1 MGQLMIKLHG
11 FSVSNYTNMVK
22 QCLLEKG
29 VEFEQLPARPS
40 QEDDFLAM
48 SPMGK
53 IPCLETAD
61 GFLIETSAILD
72 YLDEIHPDPS
82 MYPSQA
88 FARAQAKEIIH
99 VSELYI
105 ELAAR
110 RHLGNALFGAERSE
124 EAYAE
129 VRPQVEKGLRA
140 LKQLAK
146 FGPYVMGSE
155 FGIADIFVYH
165 VFRLA
170 GLILNRVYDWDI
182 VAEVPGLAAHIAA
195 MDERDSTKRVM
206 ADQEEAMA
214 ELMTQIEQRKSG

>member
-1 MGQLMIKLHG
+1 MLKLHG

-61 GFLIETSAILD
+61 GFLVETSAILE
-72 YLDEIHPDPS
+72 YLDEIHPDPP
-82 MYPSQA
+82 MYPSQP
-88 FARAQAKEIIH
+88 FAKAKAREIIH
-99 VSELYI
+99 INELYI

-110 RHLGNALFGAERSE
+110 RHLGNAFFGAERSE

-140 LKQLAK
+140 FKQLAN

-155 FGIADIFVYH
+155 FGNADIFVYH

-170 GLILNRVYDWDI
+170 SQILKRVYDWDI
-182 VAEVPGLAAHIAA
+182 MAEVPGLAAHVGA
-195 MDERDSTKRVM
+195 MDERATTQRVM
-206 ADQEEAMA
+206 ADHEEAMA
-214 ELMTQIEQRKSG
+214 VLMAQLKAAK

>member
-1 MGQLMIKLHG
+1 MLKLHG

-29 VEFEQLPARPS
+29 IEFKQLPALPS

-48 SPMGK
+48 SPTGK
-53 IPCLETAD
+53 VPCLETAD
-61 GFLIETSAILD
+61 GFLVETSAILD
-72 YLDEIHPDPS
+72 YLDEVHPKPP

-88 FARAQAKEIIH
+88 FARAKAREIIR

-105 ELAAR
+105 ELVAR
-110 RHLGNALFGAERSE
+110 RHLGNAFFGAERSE

-140 LKQLAK
+140 FNQLAN

-155 FGIADIFVYH
+155 FGNADIFVYH
-165 VFRLA
+165 VFGLA
-170 GLILNRVYDWDI
+170 SQILKRVYDWD
-182 VAEVPGLAAHIAA
+182 VTAEVPGFAAHVAA
-195 MDERDSTKRVM
+195 MNERDATKRVV
-206 ADQEEAMA
+206 ADHEEATA
-214 ELMTQIEQRKSG
+214 ALMTQLKAANKK

>member
-1 MGQLMIKLHG
+1 MLKLHG

-29 VEFEQLPARPS
+29 IEFEQIDARPS
-40 QEDDFLAM
+40 QEDEFLAK

-72 YLDEIHPDPS
+72 YLEDVYPKPP
-82 MYPSQA
+82 MYPA
-88 FARAQAKEIIH
+88 DPFAKARAREIIH
-99 VSELYI
+99 VTELYI

-110 RHLGNALFGAERSE
+110 RHLGNAFFGRERSE
-124 EAYAE
+124 EAMAE

-140 LKQLAK
+140 FSQLVE

-155 FGIADIFVYH
+155 FGNADIFVYH
-165 VFRLA
+165 SFRLA
-170 GLILNRVYDWDI
+170 GQILKRIYDWDI
-182 VAEVPGLAAHIAA
+182 ASEVPGFANYIAA
-195 MDERDSTKRVM
+195 MDARDSTKSVV
-206 ADQEEAMA
+206 ADNEKAMA
-214 ELMTQIEQRKSG
+214 ALMAQLASAN